1 VGTASGAAS
10 AGGEAKDEVTGDAE
24 AEAGDVV
31 EVSSSLDAFGDAAGG
46 AEECGI
52 TGGAVASGA
61 EGDHDERGRAA
72 ATGAGAIVMVDTAAA
87 DSAGA
92 GEDEAVAAAGDAMV
106 GSAMMGDGMAVDDAA
121 GGVAAAHRDVLRA
134 VRAVRAAPIQ
144 EASSRTGGLLAS
156 DTAAA
161 ALSGCGT
168 KWRRVPREPAVR
180 RRAGLKVADE
190 GDERAGRRRAN
201 SSRTALR
208 ARLAAAAS
216 SIASSESRIAR
227 ETAAPSCRGRAGV

>member
-106 GSAMMGDGMAVDDAA
+106 GSAMVGDGMAVDDAA
-121 GGVAAAHRDVLRA
+121 GGVAAAHRDVL
-134 VRAVRAAPIQ
+134 RAVRAAPIQ

-161 ALSGCGT
+161 AVSGCGT

-180 RRAGLKVADE
+180 R
-190 GDERAGRRRAN
+190 
-201 SSRTALR
+201 
-208 ARLAAAAS
+208 
-216 SIASSESRIAR
+216 
-227 ETAAPSCRGRAGV
+227 